1 MVKMAEWPGDT
12 GSLGEWAQEQ
22 LDLLGA
28 SEAAMY
34 GADLEDG
41 QHLWVAADVGLLH
54 IEQVHDEGSPEWR
67 TGSVLHPWSE
77 VRGAGIAF
85 TKVVA
90 AQGGWQATVHIAEP
104 AFSESRW
111 GGPFYRP
118 LIDFGMNCIRRSE
131 AFRRA

>member
-90 AQGGWQATVHIAEP
+90 AQGGWRI
-104 AFSESRW
+104 SSRAVE
-111 GGPFYRP
+111 RP
-118 LIDFGMNCIRRSE
+118 
-131 AFRRA
+131 